1 MHPCTQTPSQLDS
14 AQAATPSPVTPGH
27 SAHVRA
33 RLPLLAHS
41 RARPLAQVA
50 TLSFVTPEHFGLL
63 AAACEGACWEAAL
76 AALRRMGSVKAPL
89 DKVACVVET
98 VAQLGTITDPCD
110 ASFVG
115 RPPPT
120 HPPARRVRAFRPITS
135 SSPLF
140 TPPLHLSSP
149 LLTPQVRLFALAV
162 LRARPA
168 QLYSQLEY
176 IARFV
181 HQASA

>member
-1 MHPCTQTPSQLDS
+1 MKVRLTP
-14 AQAATPSPVTPGH
+14 TPTPT
-27 SAHVRA
+27 
-33 RLPLLAHS
+33 P
-41 RARPLAQVA
+41 
-50 TLSFVTPEHFGLL
+50 TLGQ
-63 AAACEGACWEAAL
+63 
-76 AALRRMGSVKAPL
+76 
-89 DKVACVVET
+89 VACVVET